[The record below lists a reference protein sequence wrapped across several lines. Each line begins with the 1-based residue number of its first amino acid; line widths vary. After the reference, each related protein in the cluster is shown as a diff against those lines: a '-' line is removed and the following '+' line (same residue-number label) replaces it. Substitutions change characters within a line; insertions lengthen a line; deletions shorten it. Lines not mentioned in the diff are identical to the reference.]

1 MSKFNTFLL
10 REKFIIHDSSKQAEG
25 PVVALS
31 NRIVLELPDEKGNV
45 EDVLV
50 VRAHNM
56 HSCARLMGRIIQAH
70 DSGGSLL
77 TRTSPFDWEAMWDTV
92 VSDFE
97 KAHNPALWATVYNLG
112 RPVFKKGDNHYFLD
126 IIEKCQA
133 SNRGEYEKSIK
144 MAEDAF
150 RTMGRVV
157 KIDYDGNVALTL
169 NLEAKQARVGV
180 IVRNPTKT
188 STFNFSVAPKADK
201 PLNYPQCIGAASA
214 FLEGIQMAFLVG
226 MNEEKIR
233 LGKIERHSKEE
244 KQTKEARQ
252 RLGKLEAEISTLEGT
267 FDVRY
272 RPERPD
278 FQEVL
283 SDAEKLAKSV
293 LGKPGK

>member
-10 REKFIIHDSSKQAEG
+10 REKFIIHDSGKQGEG
-25 PVVALS
+25 PVIALS
-31 NRIVLELPDEKGNV
+31 NRIVLELPDENGKV

-50 VRAHNM
+50 IRAHNM
-56 HSCARLMGRIIQAH
+56 HSCARLMGRIIQAY

-77 TRTSPFDWEAMWDTV
+77 TRASPFDWESMWDTV
-92 VSDFE
+92 ISDFE
-97 KAHNPALWATVYNLG
+97 KAHNPALWATVYHLG
-112 RPVFKKGDNHYFLD
+112 RPVFKKGENHYFLD

-169 NLEAKQARVGV
+169 TLEPKQARIGV

-188 STFNFSVAPKADK
+188 ATFNFSIASKGDK
-201 PLNYPQCIGAASA
+201 QLNHPQCIGAAAA

-233 LGKIERHSKEE
+233 VGKIERHSKEE
-244 KQTKEARQ
+244 QQTREART
-252 RLGKLEAEISTLEGT
+252 RLGRLDAEISTLEGT

-278 FQEVL
+278 FQDIL
-283 SDAEKLAKSV
+283 QDAEKLAKSMFA
-293 LGKPGK
+293 KPK

>member
-10 REKFIIHDSSKQAEG
+10 REKFIIHDSGKAAEG

-31 NRIVLELPDEKGNV
+31 NRMVLELLDEKGKP
-45 EDVLV
+45 EDTLV

-56 HSCARLMGRIIQAH
+56 HACARLAARIIQAH
-70 DSGGSLL
+70 ESGGSLL
-77 TRTSPFDWEAMWDTV
+77 TRAVPFDWEAAWDTA
-92 VSDFE
+92 VSDYE
-97 KAHNPALWATVYNLG
+97 KAFNSQLWAIVYYVG
-112 RPVFKKGDNHYFLD
+112 RPIFQKGEHHYFLD

-169 NLEAKQARVGV
+169 TLEPKQSRIGV

-188 STFNFSVAPKADK
+188 ATFNFSVAPKGDK
-201 PLNYPQCIGAASA
+201 QLNHPQCIGAAAA
-214 FLEGIQMAFLVG
+214 FLEGIQMAFMVG

-233 LGKIERHSKEE
+233 LGKIERHSKED
-244 KQTKEARQ
+244 KQTREGRL
-252 RLGKLEAEISTLEGT
+252 RLGRLDAEISTLEGT

-278 FQEVL
+278 FQDIL
-283 SDAEKLAKSV
+283 ADAEKLAKTTMA
-293 LGKPGK
+293 KPK